1 MSNAAK
7 WNKAVDNWAAFGQGM
22 RKVGDGSASLRT
34 CTAAA
39 HAAEKHADV
48 ARIHAQDA
56 AGHAASAA
64 NERKALQHVAQLAA
78 DDRLAA
84 LEALV
89 RARRCWRW
97 ALAALVLALV
107 LDLVIFLLTP

>member
-1 MSNAAK
+1 MSNADK
-7 WNKAVDNWAAFGQGM
+7 WNKAVDNWAAFGQGK

-48 ARIHAQDA
+48 ARLHAVESGNQ
-56 AGHAASAA
+56 
-64 NERKALQHVAQLAA
+64 RKTVEFLLREVQEA
-78 DDRLAA
+78 RLEA

-97 ALAALVLALV
+97 ALAALVLAMV